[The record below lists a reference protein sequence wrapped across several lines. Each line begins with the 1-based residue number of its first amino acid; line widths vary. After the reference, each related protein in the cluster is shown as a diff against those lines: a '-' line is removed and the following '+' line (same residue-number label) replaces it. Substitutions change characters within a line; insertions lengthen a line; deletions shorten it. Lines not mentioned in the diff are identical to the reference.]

1 MPSRTVVALR
11 RWDHVQ
17 DRGCSAASKVGEAV
31 HAGNVRCIAGEADD
45 ESPRGFGAEP
55 FLKPRHRPEN
65 VENICSGGEL
75 RAVLAYLE
83 LGEVKAKRL
92 RLPDEVLHLAERD
105 PLRARRFQ

>member
-1 MPSRTVVALR
+1 EATLHRLQLQHAVEDHR
-11 RWDHVQ
+11 RAAQGRFGFEEWDHVQ

-55 FLKPRHRPEN
+55 FLKPRHRTEN

-92 RLPDEVLHLAERD
+92 R
-105 PLRARRFQ
+105 